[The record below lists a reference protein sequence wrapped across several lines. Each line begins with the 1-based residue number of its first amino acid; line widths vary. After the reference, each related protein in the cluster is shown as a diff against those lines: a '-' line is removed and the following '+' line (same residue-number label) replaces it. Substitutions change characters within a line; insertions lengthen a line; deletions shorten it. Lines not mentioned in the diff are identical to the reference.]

1 MQPDVI
7 FLSERFAKKIFGDE
21 SPIGKQLSYDHQLTL
36 TVRGTYAT
44 IPENA
49 TMHPEGVIS
58 MPTAWS
64 RNWGNYSWS
73 GGDSWT
79 EYIRFRPGADCSV
92 VNKRIDAMI
101 EKYRPA
107 EDKKTFGYTAF
118 VQPIRDTYRDY
129 EDVRRMTGI
138 MSILGFAI
146 LFIAT
151 LNYVLISISS
161 LAHRAKAVGV
171 HKCSGA
177 GGGTVFGMFLLE
189 TGIII
194 FCALLLMAVL
204 LLNFRDFVEDTT
216 AAKLSMLFAPERIW
230 VPVSVVA
237 VLFVVGGMLPG
248 RLFAGIPVSQVFH
261 RYTGEQ
267 KGVEAAFALHPVCG
281 CGVHLRIDVRGDDAI
296 SLCVG
301 QGYGL

>member
-1 MQPDVI
+1 M
-7 FLSERFAKKIFGDE
+7 
-21 SPIGKQLSYDHQLTL
+21 
-36 TVRGTYAT
+36 
-44 IPENA
+44 
-49 TMHPEGVIS
+49 
-58 MPTAWS
+58 
-64 RNWGNYSWS
+64 
-73 GGDSWT
+73 
-79 EYIRFRPGADCSV
+79 
-92 VNKRIDAMI
+92 
-101 EKYRPA
+101 
-107 EDKKTFGYTAF
+107 
-118 VQPIRDTYRDY
+118 
-129 EDVRRMTGI
+129 
-138 MSILGFAI
+138 
-146 LFIAT
+146 
-151 LNYVLISISS
+151 LISISS

-261 RYTGEQ
+261 RYTESKKGWKRPLLSIQFAGVAFICGLMCVVMMQYRYVLDKDMGYNPKNLAVGELYMDD
-267 KGVEAAFALHPVCG
+267 EASRDAAYQSSRVCHTWRRRAVPTLRLSMVTAGTLSMTMPAIRSFPPVSPIICLKIIR
-281 CGVHLRIDVRGDDAI
+281 H
-296 SLCVG
+296 
-301 QGYGL
+301 